1 MAKQSTQPWHAV
13 LELRADIKGGDLSQ
27 KQFAADL
34 HDVMLGRNPGVYH
47 DPAEFFALTYP
58 TVRMRDLVRD
68 VTRRL
73 AGVSERAVRQL
84 FQTFGGGKTHL
95 LITLVHLVQDPA
107 SLPDCPAV
115 QQFRAHCGLD
125 DGLPRARVAA
135 VVFDHLDAEQGME
148 ARAPDGT
155 LRWLKMPWS
164 LLAWQLAGP
173 AGLELLKSGGDERPS
188 PPATNVLEALLELG
202 RADTGAVLILFD
214 EVLWFVRTMVD
225 LDPGWETRM
234 ADFFHSLTQAVAKV
248 PRCCLVA
255 SLLASD
261 NRKLDE
267 LGRQLSKGL
276 YDEFKRVADEGIQP
290 VESHDV
296 PEILRRRLFTLES
309 YQRTAAWPTQVMA
322 ALNSL
327 ATLDEQTHKGRSA
340 EQQRY
345 LAAYPFHPDLID
357 LIYRKWAGLEGFQQ
371 TRGILKTL
379 ATALHDAAPWDRQPL
394 VGAQVFLAA
403 GAGLSSAARELA
415 NIAQLEQF
423 DGRKQ
428 HWPAI
433 LEAELAH
440 AVKAQEGLPGVGAR
454 ELEQAVVATFL
465 HSQPI
470 GQHARTRELKLLMG
484 LGNPDPINL
493 DKGLRAW
500 AETSWYLDDGLTA
513 DREGGLP
520 KTWRLGSRPNLK
532 QMHHAARA
540 GVGDGQVDAVLE
552 QAIADAGKLTEGTGA
567 TSDRPRVRVNR
578 LPARPA
584 DIEDDDAFHY
594 AVLGPAA
601 ASEPGKP
608 SATARRF
615 LDETS
620 GPDKPRARNRN
631 AVVLAVPSQNGL
643 DAAREKARDLLGWE
657 EVART
662 LKERD
667 DIDTA
672 STARLAT
679 NLKSARAELASHVVM
694 AYCIAV
700 TVDESNR
707 VAAYRISV
715 DNEPL
720 FPRLLAD
727 RRLRIESTA
736 VNAEALLPGGPYDLW
751 AAGDSARYVKDLVG
765 AFAATASLPKMLNR
779 EAILETLL
787 QGCAAGD
794 FVLRVTR
801 GDRSQRT
808 FWRNRPEPSAIDD
821 PTLEVVLLPAA
832 VLTEL
837 APVLLVPRTLPGLW
851 EDGQPLTWDALA
863 DYFSGRHLVSIDKGA
878 YREDVLIPAT
888 DEAALKAAVTGAI
901 KAGGVW
907 LVNGT
912 VSLLADDV
920 PAGFLNNHAQLL
932 PPPAPIPAA
941 ELLPAALLAAW
952 HQDET
957 SADHLRGALSAAL
970 GRPLP
975 WSTIRQSLD
984 QAFGLGLL
992 ERTLNSAPWPC
1003 DLGGAPG
1010 VRLRVAQPPV
1020 TLPPPRPGIADAHGR
1035 RQAVAA
1041 LETHEV
1047 ENLAEEMAE
1056 LVEAAV
1062 GHTLRLSMTVELDRE
1077 GGVSE
1082 EALAGVNAVLGKVKP
1097 GWVLR

>member
-1 MAKQSTQPWHAV
+1 MGKQSTQPWHAV

-95 LITLVHLVQDPA
+95 LITLVHLVNDPA
-107 SLPDCPAV
+107 NLPDSPAV
-115 QQFRAHCGLD
+115 QQFRSHCGLE

-173 AGLELLKSGGDERPS
+173 AGLTLLKSDGTERPS

-202 RADTGAVLILFD
+202 KADTGAVLILFD

-225 LDPGWETRM
+225 LDPGWTNRM
-234 ADFFHSLTQAVAKV
+234 ADFLHALTQAVAKV

-261 NRKLDE
+261 NRKMDE
-267 LGRQLSKGL
+267 LGRQISKGL

-309 YQRTAAWPTQVMA
+309 YQGTTAWPTQVMA
-322 ALNSL
+322 AINSL

-357 LIYRKWAGLEGFQQ
+357 LFYRKWAGLEGFQQ

-379 ATALHDAAPWDRQPL
+379 ATALRDAAAWDRQPL

-403 GAGLSSAARELA
+403 GEGLSGAARELA
-415 NIAQLEQF
+415 NIAQLEQYE
-423 DGRKQ
+423 GRKQ

-454 ELEQAVVATFL
+454 ELEQAVMATFL

-470 GQHARTRELKLLMG
+470 GQHARTRDLKLLLG
-484 LGNPDPINL
+484 LGHPDPINL
-493 DKGLRAW
+493 DRGLRAW
-500 AETSWYLDDGLTA
+500 AEASWYLDDGLTGEL
-513 DREGGLP
+513 EGGLP

-540 GVGDGQVDAVLE
+540 GVGDGQVDLVLE
-552 QAIADAGKLTEGTGA
+552 QAIADAAKLTEGA
-567 TSDRPRVRVNR
+567 RAAQVRVNK

-584 DIEDDDAFHY
+584 DIEDDGDFHY

-608 SATARRF
+608 SPYARRF

-620 GPDKPRARNRN
+620 GPEKPRARNRN
-631 AVVLAVPSQNGL
+631 ALVLAVPSKDGL

-657 EVART
+657 EVARS

-679 NLKSARAELASHVVM
+679 NLKSARAELGSHVLM
-694 AYCIAV
+694 SYCIAV
-700 TVDESNR
+700 TVNESNA
-707 VAAYRISV
+707 VCAYRISV

-720 FPRLLAD
+720 FPRLLTD
-727 RRLRIESTA
+727 KRLRIESTA
-736 VNAEALLPGGPYDLW
+736 VNAQALLPGGPYDLW

-808 FWRNRPEPSAIDD
+808 FWRNRPEPGTVDD

-837 APVLLVPRTLPGLW
+837 DPALLAPGALPGLW
-851 EDGQPLTWDALA
+851 EDGQPLTWDTLTG
-863 DYFSGRHLVSIDKGA
+863 YFSGRHQVRIDKGA
-878 YREDVLIPAT
+878 YSEDALIPAAG
-888 DEAALKAAVTGAI
+888 EEALKAAVAGAV
-901 KAGGVW
+901 KAGRVW
-907 LVNGT
+907 LLNGT
-912 VSLLADDV
+912 VSLLAEEV
-920 PAGFLNNHAQLL
+920 PPGFLNPHAQLL

-941 ELLPAALLAAW
+941 ALLPAALPAAW
-952 HQDET
+952 HQEEA
-957 SADHLRGALSAAL
+957 SADQLRGVLSAEL

-975 WSTIRQSLD
+975 WSSVRQALD
-984 QAFGLGLL
+984 QAFNLGLL
-992 ERTLNSAPWPC
+992 ERTLASALWPC

-1010 VRLRVAQPPV
+1010 VRLRVAPQSV
-1020 TLPPPRPGIADAHGR
+1020 TLPPQIANPGGLKR
-1035 RQAVAA
+1035 AVAA

-1047 ENLAEEMAE
+1047 VDLAEAMDE
-1056 LVEAAV
+1056 LIKAAV
-1062 GHTLRLSMTVELDRE
+1062 GHTLRLSMTVDLDRE

-1082 EALAGVNAVLGKVKP
+1082 EALAGVNAVLGSIKA